1 MTKLEQ
7 REGNGKIILLNTKNL
22 RWVRLKKEKFE
33 DYCQNENKLK
43 AFENFVEQ
51 KFGLFSGEMVLP
63 RKSVYFAITGRC
75 NLQCEFCTMNA
86 GPFVN
91 TKQDMS
97 IDEIQNVVIPKLQEI
112 SPGKIVITGGEPF
125 MREDIDEILE
135 MFAQKFQIQRITLQS
150 NGWTLCPNK
159 VKWLSDKIGVLEISI
174 EHIFE
179 DQCLLE
185 KMERVF
191 EAVLPT
197 QIMLSLSFVVDQKS
211 EKYLEQAIEICQK
224 YNASLTIR
232 VVALVG
238 RAKVNNAKDK
248 MLQGENILKMQLR
261 VVRYLLEKEYFDDGL
276 VRNYFGE
283 LHPRRHC
290 GAYGNILSIHP
301 DGTIF
306 LCGNF
311 KNKEFSIGNI
321 RIESTAELYAN
332 LAKKIE
338 SAKMEQKFCVDKIEE
353 CKGCWAQY
361 FCSGPCAAETEE
373 NGGIPQNFMN
383 KCFAI
388 RALLHYS
395 MFYYDI
401 KLNRKENMLKLEEYL
416 EDILEGR
423 KTV

>member
-1 MTKLEQ
+1 
-7 REGNGKIILLNTKNL
+7 
-22 RWVRLKKEKFE
+22 
-33 DYCQNENKLK
+33 
-43 AFENFVEQ
+43 
-51 KFGLFSGEMVLP
+51 
-63 RKSVYFAITGRC
+63 
-75 NLQCEFCTMNA
+75 
-86 GPFVN
+86 
-91 TKQDMS
+91 
-97 IDEIQNVVIPKLQEI
+97 
-112 SPGKIVITGGEPF
+112 
-125 MREDIDEILE
+125 
-135 MFAQKFQIQRITLQS
+135 
-150 NGWTLCPNK
+150 
-159 VKWLSDKIGVLEISI
+159 
-174 EHIFE
+174 
-179 DQCLLE
+179 
-185 KMERVF
+185 
-191 EAVLPT
+191 
-197 QIMLSLSFVVDQKS
+197 
-211 EKYLEQAIEICQK
+211 
-224 YNASLTIR
+224 
-232 VVALVG
+232 
-238 RAKVNNAKDK
+238 